1 MKTFII
7 TLSLFL
13 VTSAFSQSINNTLGT
28 GGVFRIK
35 DASSNFFTLSQST
48 GEVNILNS
56 LRLENTVSPT
66 IGVMYKGSNRFLH
79 NFGNRNTFLGTSSGN
94 FTMTTSEFNTG
105 VGFSSLISLTTGD
118 NNSAFGYQS
127 LNSNSTGSNNTAI
140 GYNSMFS
147 TTSANYNSAF
157 GYQSLFSNT
166 TGSNNTAIGSQTLS
180 GKHFRF

>member
-35 DASSNFFTLSQST
+35 DASANFFTLSQST

-66 IGVMYKGSNRFLH
+66 IGVMYKGSNRFYITLETGILFRNQFRKFYND
-79 NFGNRNTFLGTSSGN
+79 NFG
-94 FTMTTSEFNTG
+94 
-105 VGFSSLISLTTGD
+105 I
-118 NNSAFGYQS
+118 
-127 LNSNSTGSNNTAI
+127 
-140 GYNSMFS
+140 
-147 TTSANYNSAF
+147 
-157 GYQSLFSNT
+157 
-166 TGSNNTAIGSQTLS
+166 
-180 GKHFRF
+180 